1 MLEKMYV
8 EDYGL
13 TRYELGDAA
22 VIKKYLQMCE
32 DRVSEIDWNLES
44 AELIRELK
52 ERSLKFMEN
61 EMVWENDNEMKVMQ
75 KWLIKRKATISKMV
89 YSDELV
95 KFIED
100 IRTLMLA
107 TK

>member
-13 TRYELGDAA
+13 IRYELGDAA

-44 AELIRELK
+44 TELIRELK
-52 ERSLKFMEN
+52 R
-61 EMVWENDNEMKVMQ
+61 
-75 KWLIKRKATISKMV
+75 RGH
-89 YSDELV
+89 
-95 KFIED
+95 
-100 IRTLMLA
+100 
-107 TK
+107 